1 LAAADQLPPRTPTT
15 AMAESLVARGIC
27 RSYRGR
33 TILHQLD
40 LDVAVGEVVVIVGHS
55 GSGKSSLLRILAGL
69 EAPDEGTVRRPDRT
83 GVLFQDPALFDF
95 DDITIGQN
103 LEIAAGLVLP
113 LAERLALL
121 EAVGLPAEVEGATPA
136 HLSGGQKR
144 RAAIARALA
153 AKPDLLLY
161 DEPTAGLDPAT
172 GARIAALIRQ
182 MATERKLT
190 SLVITHD
197 QETAVAVA
205 DRILMLNP
213 TGVLVEVVGA
223 GEARPGDDTEEL
235 LKRRMRE
242 RAVPAGNPPVP
253 ARANSVSEPH
263 WLVELFAGIG
273 ESVRLLAGAG
283 RVVREGSISRRIAQ
297 MLPGATSLSVLGSTA
312 VGMVVALQ
320 SSTALAK
327 FEASHLLPEV
337 AIASLVRD
345 VLPLLVGLLL
355 AGRIGASIAAE
366 MGTLSLSG
374 QLWSLQLLGRDAAGY
389 LAAPLVWAVAVC
401 AAVAT
406 AAGLLAGIGGVLL
419 GAVGLL
425 GLKFSL
431 LTTGVMNSLHP
442 RDFGLALAKAVTFG
456 AWIAVASYRHGAR
469 PKSTP
474 RDLGDGAT
482 RGVVEASMAVVLL
495 NFLITELAVVAGW

>member
-1 LAAADQLPPRTPTT
+1 
-15 AMAESLVARGIC
+15 MAESLVARGIC
-27 RSYRGR
+27 RIYRGR
-33 TILHQLD
+33 SILHQLD
-40 LDVAVGEVVVIVGHS
+40 LTVAAGEVVVIVGHS

-69 EAPDEGTVRRPDRT
+69 ERPDAGAVTRPPHT

-95 DDITIGQN
+95 DDLTIGQN
-103 LEIAAGLVLP
+103 LEIAAHRSLP
-113 LAERLALL
+113 QAERLDLL
-121 EAVGLPAEVEGATPA
+121 SAVGLPPELDGSSPA

-172 GARIAALIRQ
+172 GARIAGLIRQ
-182 MATERKLT
+182 TATERKLT
-190 SLVITHD
+190 SVVITHD

-213 TGVLVEVVGA
+213 PGVLVEVMGP
-223 GEARPGDDTEEL
+223 GEAAPGDASQDL
-235 LKRRMRE
+235 LRQRMRE
-242 RAVPAGNPPVP
+242 RATEPSQLPPPVSP
-253 ARANSVSEPH
+253 ASSEPH
-263 WLVELFAGIG
+263 WLLEFIGGLG
-273 ESVRLLAGAG
+273 ESVRLLASAPA
-283 RVVREGSISRRIAQ
+283 VAREGAIARRIAQ
-297 MLPGATSLSVLGSTA
+297 LLPGATTLSVLGSTA

-320 SSTALAK
+320 SSTALSK

-366 MGTLSLSG
+366 MGSLSLSG
-374 QLWSLQLLGRDAAGY
+374 QLWSLQLLGVNRTSY
-389 LAAPLVWAVAVC
+389 LAAPLIWAVAVS
-401 AAVAT
+401 ATVAT
-406 AAGLLAGIGGVLL
+406 LAGLMAGIGGVLL

-442 RDFGLALAKAVTFG
+442 GDFGLALLKAVTFG